1 MTKISNKG
9 NSEPIELS
17 SRLLGTDQNGKTK
30 NYILEGIVALIN
42 SVAGK
47 DYIQFKF
54 SPNYG
59 SIGLFSSNE
68 AITNPTQI
76 TKLFFNKQSVSKE
89 DLTALFTKIDT
100 LQNIVIE
107 LRNPSNSN
115 NFAIFKITNITNQT
129 EYFELDV
136 TLYKSFYSG
145 NLVANATYSA
155 YFDVKENFE
164 DKLAQG
170 NYVGTAETLKDDIE
184 TRQPKVA
191 GKSLVDDTE
200 ITKLSHLDDTTDL
213 QKPVSTATAAALAD
227 KLSLGGYVGTAQDL
241 EDAITAAVT
250 GVTGQALVPSSP
262 AFAGTGIASGI
273 ALEPGTYTNLGGV
286 VVNTN
291 SIAVIARDALGAYSI
306 TQTALVLTG
315 YVQKTDIID
324 SVTSTETQK
333 AASANSVNALRLFNN
348 GVLRLELYYNKTGE
362 NGTHP
367 TLTSTPLIPIT
378 NSDTIKFLT
387 SQSGGAYDNYVFFDD
402 SEVFIS
408 SHLSSDLTLSGS
420 EIPANAKFIGINS
433 ATGTKQ
439 IVYVNDVVVFGI
451 PQEQKDIKLNTTTNT
466 VKINKATNDIVA
478 IKSLNSEEAV
488 YANLLN
494 GVNESNI
501 FTSPNGATSVFEDPG
516 YLIESSAHNS
526 FIYTTNEFNYTA
538 GKKVALV
545 ANLKFNDVT
554 DDFILKAGFFDGGFL
569 ASTPEYTA
577 SDFGLQNLSGT
588 TQTISLIWNATKA
601 SWILFYAYK
610 SEMAAGNS
618 QSFTIQNFAV
628 LDLGVDGTNPLYNKN
643 TAELA
648 EMFQYSYV
656 SGNVVNYSN
665 VIVKTAEKALDVQ
678 KSAVTKSNKNYGKKL
693 GTGGDSLT
701 ANLVWQPKLVEMT
714 GLNWSSEE
722 TSEGVGFVRNDGSYL
737 PAYKPNDDGLT
748 YNSGDGLWYDS
759 SSNPWR
765 KAYKMA
771 IGGTAMKPNN
781 ADSISIRM
789 KDVVR
794 YNIDILFIYAGQND
808 PLDWWKTT
816 GTFGLTYD
824 EIVANET
831 PWFGNTPNNA
841 ISTIAAYKGLLEY
854 IMNIS
859 PKTIIYL
866 VTQMKVLGKVG
877 MNPLPPY
884 NTIYPSPR
892 FVNTEEVMN
901 WEKTER
907 LPRCEYIKS
916 IGKLYGLPVID
927 LYNETGVTNQNAEY
941 WYGEPA
947 DDCTQV
953 HPEDIG
959 YHRMAEVM
967 EKHL

>member
-1 MTKISNKG
+1 MALMNSYNNDNSPSLSDRVLATDSLTGKAVNIPISNIVQLVNESAGVEAILYEFSSAYSEKG
-9 NSEPIELS
+9 GFSTNGNLDNPTGITHLLFNKESLFGGDLS
-17 SRLLGTDQNGKTK
+17 LLFNKLSD
-30 NYILEGIVALIN
+30 LENMVVKLIN
-42 SVAGK
+42 PGNA
-47 DYIQFKF
+47 
-54 SPNYG
+54 N
-59 SIGLFSSNE
+59 N
-68 AITNPTQI
+68 
-76 TKLFFNKQSVSKE
+76 FFN
-89 DLTALFTKIDT
+89 FRI
-100 LQNIVIE
+100 N
-107 LRNPSNSN
+107 
-115 NFAIFKITNITNQT
+115 NITDNT
-129 EYFELDV
+129 
-136 TLYKSFYSG
+136 SFFDLEVEVYDGYYSG
-145 NLVANATYSA
+145 VLLAKNVYSIQ
-155 YFDVKENFE
+155 FDVKENYE
-164 DKLAQG
+164 NKVDK
-170 NYVGTAETLKDDIE
+170 VT
-184 TRQPKVA
+184 
-191 GKSLVDDTE
+191 GKSLVLDTQ
-200 ITKLSHLDDTTDL
+200 IAKLVNLDNTKDID
-213 QKPVSTATAAALAD
+213 KPVSTLQQKAIDTAIEAQITDSTALSD
-227 KLSLGGYVGTAQDL
+227 PTIPIPVELTGNVHILGVG
-241 EDAITAAVT
+241 
-250 GVTGQALVPSSP
+250 
-262 AFAGTGIASGI
+262 
-273 ALEPGTYTNLGGV
+273 PGTYTNWGGMVIPDNNTGTLRRVGGV
-286 VVNTN
+286 YSVSLTPIILTDYTKKRTVDL
-291 SIAVIARDALGAYSI
+291 ILGN
-306 TQTALVLTG
+306 LRV
-315 YVQKTDIID
+315 
-324 SVTSTETQK
+324 ET
-333 AASANSVNALRLFNN
+333 
-348 GVLRLELYYNKTGE
+348 YYNKTGG
-362 NGTHP
+362 NGSHVS
-367 TLTSTPLIPIT
+367 LSSTPLIPIT
-378 NSDTIKFLT
+378 NSNTIKFLT
-387 SQSGGAYDNYVFFDD
+387 SQAGAAYDNYVFFDNT
-402 SEVFIS
+402 ETFIS
-408 SHLSSDLTLSGS
+408 SILSSDLTLSGL
-420 EIPANAKFIGINS
+420 EIPVNAKFIGINS

-466 VKINKATNDIVA
+466 ANIAKTEKDIIA

-501 FTSPNGATSVFEDPG
+501 FTSPNGATSTFENPG

-538 GKKVALV
+538 GKRVALV
-545 ANLKFNDVT
+545 ANVKFEDVT

-569 ASTPEYTA
+569 APTPEYTA

-610 SEMAAGNS
+610 AEMAAGNS

-628 LDLGVDGTNPLYNKN
+628 LDLGLDGTNPLYNKN

-648 EMFQYSYV
+648 EMFQYSSV

-665 VIVKTAEKALDVQ
+665 VIVKTAEKALDVP

-748 YNSGDGLWYDS
+748 YNSGDGLWYDG

-771 IGGTAMKPNN
+771 IGGTSMKPTNID
-781 ADSISIRM
+781 AISIRL
-789 KDVVR
+789 KDAVF
-794 YNIDILFIYAGQND
+794 YNPDILFIYAGQND
-808 PLDWWKTT
+808 PLDWWKTAGNA
-816 GTFGLTYD
+816 GTTPD

-831 PWFGNTPNNA
+831 PWFAFTPDSG
-841 ISTIAAYKGLLEY
+841 ISSIAAYKGILEY
-854 IMNIS
+854 IMNVS

-866 VTQMKVLGKVG
+866 ITQMKVLGKVG

-884 NTIYPSPR
+884 DTIYPFPR
-892 FVNTEEVMN
+892 FANTEEVMN
-901 WEKTER
+901 WEKAER

-927 LYNETGVTNQNAEY
+927 LYNQTAVTNQNAEY
-941 WYGEPA
+941 WYGEPSN
-947 DDCTQV
+947 DCTQV
-953 HPEDIG
+953 HPKDIG